1 MKTYKITVYDVK
13 WNDTNYVNDWFEVY
27 GDFENEESI
36 DIESLL
42 DEQDADCNEIEGRS
56 DLRITNF
63 EYTIEFEK

>member
-42 DEQDADCNEIEGRS
+42 DEQDADCNEIEGRD

-63 EYTIEFEK
+63 EYTIELEK

>member
-63 EYTIEFEK
+63 E